1 MRGRANLYRALSR
14 RHLAFGFSTLSLLA
28 LAPAARAKPFDAG
41 QRAVVERILQREVD
55 NGIVP
60 GIAWSI
66 GDRSE
71 TRAEGAVGRRA
82 IAPDRPMRSST
93 HCPLA
98 SVSKQFTAA
107 CVLLLRD
114 DGKLSLDAPLSV
126 YLPDYKYAS
135 RTTLRQVLTMTS
147 GIPVDASCEAPVQNR
162 VDEKTLV
169 ANLNDMTLDF
179 EPGAHYAYS
188 NCGYDLAGVVVAR
201 VSGMPFDRFIETRIF
216 RPLGMSSSYM
226 LGNRHET
233 DFAEGYAA
241 QGGGW
246 KPAPLTLGDRLYASG
261 NLASTAGDMQ
271 RWNRAI
277 LNAAL
282 LPRSTLKEMFTV
294 PALGS
299 AARSIYAAGLFIEPN
314 GAIWHAGGLAG
325 YGNVN
330 MLVPASGHAI
340 TLLGNTVPHGRW
352 KPWDVAREIYN
363 GLALG
368 PAMAAFEPMRAT
380 TLPK

>member
-1 MRGRANLYRALSR
+1 MKRPNSYRDLSR
-14 RHLAFGFSTLSLLA
+14 RHLAFGFSALSLLA
-28 LAPAARAKPFDAG
+28 LAPAARARPFDAG
-41 QRAVVERILQREVD
+41 QRAIVERILQREVD

-71 TRAEGAVGRRA
+71 TLAEGAVGRRA
-82 IAPDRPMRSST
+82 VAPDSPMLLST

-114 DGKLSLDAPLSV
+114 DGRLSLDAPLSA

-147 GIPVDASCEAPVQNR
+147 GIPVDASCEAPVQDR
-162 VDEKTLV
+162 VDDKTLV
-169 ANLNDMTLDF
+169 ANLNDMKLDF
-179 EPGAHYAYS
+179 EPGAHFAYS

-201 VSGMPFDRFIETRIF
+201 VSGMPFDRFIEERVF
-216 RPLGMSSSYM
+216 RPLAMSSSYM
-226 LGNRHET
+226 LGNHRET
-233 DFAEGYAA
+233 NFAEGYAA

-246 KPAPLTLGDRLYASG
+246 KPAPLTPGDRLYASG

-277 LNAAL
+277 LNATL
-282 LPRSTLKEMFTV
+282 LPRATLKEMFTV

-325 YGNVN
+325 YGTVN
-330 MLVPASGHAI
+330 ILVPASGHAI
-340 TLLGNTVPHGRW
+340 VLLGNTMPHGRW
-352 KPWDVAREIYN
+352 KPWDVGREIYN
-363 GLALG
+363 ALALG
-368 PAMAAFEPMRAT
+368 PAMAAFEQMRAT

>member
-1 MRGRANLYRALSR
+1 MSRPNSHRDLSR
-14 RHLAFGFSTLSLLA
+14 RHLAFGISSLSLLA

-41 QRAVVERILQREVD
+41 QRAIVERILQREVD

-71 TRAEGAVGRRA
+71 TLAEGAVGRRA
-82 IAPDRPMRSST
+82 VAPDSPMLLST

-107 CVLLLRD
+107 CVLLLRN
-114 DGKLSLDAPLSV
+114 DGKLSLDAPLST
-126 YLPDYKYAS
+126 YLPDYKYAN
-135 RTTLRQVLTMTS
+135 RTTLRQALTMTS
-147 GIPVDASCEAPVQNR
+147 GIPVDASCETPVQDR
-162 VDEKTLV
+162 VDDKTLV
-169 ANLNDMTLDF
+169 ANLNGMKLDF
-179 EPGAHYAYS
+179 EPGAHFAYS

-201 VSGMPFDRFIETRIF
+201 VSGMPFDRFIEERIF
-216 RPLGMSSSYM
+216 RPLGMSSSHM

-241 QGGGW
+241 QGSGW
-246 KPAPLTLGDRLYASG
+246 KPAPLTPGDRVYASG

-277 LNAAL
+277 LNATL
-282 LPRSTLKEMFTV
+282 LSRATLQEMFTV

-299 AARSIYAAGLFIEPN
+299 GARSLYAAGLFIEPN

-325 YGNVN
+325 YGTVN

-340 TLLGNTVPHGRW
+340 VLLGNTMPHGRW
-352 KPWDVAREIYN
+352 KPWDVGREIYN
-363 GLALG
+363 ALALG
-368 PAMAAFEPMRAT
+368 PAMTAFEQMRAT

>member
-1 MRGRANLYRALSR
+1 MKRPNSCRTLSR
-14 RHLAFGFSTLSLLA
+14 RHLAFGFSALSLLA

-66 GDRSE
+66 GDHSE
-71 TRAEGAVGRRA
+71 TLAEGAVGRRA
-82 IAPDRPMRSST
+82 VAPDSPMRPST
-93 HCPLA
+93 HCPMA

-114 DGKLSLDAPLSV
+114 DGKLSLDAPLSA
-126 YLPDYKYAS
+126 YLPDYKDAS
-135 RTTLRQVLTMTS
+135 RTTLRQTLTMTS
-147 GIPVDASCEAPVQNR
+147 GIPVDASCEAPVQDR
-162 VDEKTLV
+162 VDDKTLV
-169 ANLNDMTLDF
+169 ANLNDMKLDF

-201 VSGMPFDRFIETRIF
+201 VSGMPFDRFIEERIF

-246 KPAPLTLGDRLYASG
+246 KPAPLTPGDRLYASG

-282 LPRSTLKEMFTV
+282 LPRATLKEMFTV

-363 GLALG
+363 ALALG